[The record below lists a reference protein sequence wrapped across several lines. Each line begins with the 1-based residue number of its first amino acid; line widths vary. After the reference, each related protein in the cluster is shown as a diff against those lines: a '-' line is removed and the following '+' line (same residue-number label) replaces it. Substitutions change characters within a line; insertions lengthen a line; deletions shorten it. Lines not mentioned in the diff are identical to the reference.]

1 MCLVGARLDRAPW
14 PRYFTL
20 GSPLGA
26 SFSSLFV
33 LFPPSRGLK
42 RQGSTQAVMAPIK
55 ATRIT
60 VEAPVLCTL
69 ALAFLFFS
77 FFFFFCFF
85 AAPSSPSP
93 PALLG
98 VLRGRLSKAALCS
111 QKKKMASLFFVLF
124 SAQEGWPWPW
134 AFGTHGASKRPHKGP
149 VRPLFFPSHR
159 EFHP

>member
-1 MCLVGARLDRAPW
+1 MCLVGAQLDRAPW

-85 AAPSSPSP
+85 AAPSSPSL

-111 QKKKMASLFFVLF
+111 QKKKWRLFFLF
-124 SAQEGWPWPW
+124 SSQP
-134 AFGTHGASKRPHKGP
+134 KRGGPGLGRLGLMGPPKG
-149 VRPLFFPSHR
+149 RTKAR
-159 EFHP
+159 